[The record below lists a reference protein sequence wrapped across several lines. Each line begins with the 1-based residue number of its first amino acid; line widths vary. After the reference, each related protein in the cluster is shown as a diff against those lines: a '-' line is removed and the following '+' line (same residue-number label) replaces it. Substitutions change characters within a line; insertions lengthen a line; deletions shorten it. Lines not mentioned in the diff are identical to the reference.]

1 MLWLTAPLTCGCTM
15 WCLNST
21 HNRRKSRFLFSLF
34 FFHPAGSHM
43 VLLLF
48 TAWLEKND
56 LFYLDYQSCYSAI
69 WQTHY
74 IIACW
79 SISPAAQVFDF
90 SALTYGKIRVLWLI
104 LLICT
109 YTHSSAYF
117 RALYLLVG
125 ACAPLWLIH
134 LIAYNLL
141 NNREAEQVTVNC
153 KVSYSKPDVAP
164 GKAALLSPARRG

>member
-69 WQTHY
+69 WQMHY

-90 SALTYGKIRVLWLI
+90 SALTYGKIRVLWLTWTEI
-104 LLICT
+104 LQLSSSHTSHLHIYAQLSLLQSFVSLSRCVCT
-109 YTHSSAYF
+109 AVANSSHCLQSF
-117 RALYLLVG
+117 KQQGSRTSDCQLQSIV
-125 ACAPLWLIH
+125 
-134 LIAYNLL
+134 
-141 NNREAEQVTVNC
+141 Q
-153 KVSYSKPDVAP
+153 
-164 GKAALLSPARRG
+164 